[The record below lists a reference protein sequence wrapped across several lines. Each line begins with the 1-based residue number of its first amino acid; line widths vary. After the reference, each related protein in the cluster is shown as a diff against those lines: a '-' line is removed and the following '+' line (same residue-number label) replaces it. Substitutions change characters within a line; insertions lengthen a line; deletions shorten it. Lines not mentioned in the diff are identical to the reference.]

1 MKFDSNSKKVVK
13 VAIILFVILII
24 VGLIHSYFSE
34 GFIFDLLQEDPNL
47 LVNDMG
53 QFGIWAYFIFIFLIM
68 FEAVFAPIPPLVI
81 YIAGGALFGG
91 FLAGLLGILGNFL
104 GAGIAFSISRKFGRK
119 WVEKKVPEKL
129 IKKMDSF
136 SKRKGPISIFLLRI
150 NPFTSSDL
158 LSYAAGLTRMS
169 FKKFLFW
176 TIIAL
181 IPSIFLQTF
190 IGEKII
196 QHTILTQIFS
206 IVGVLYFILFFVLY
220 FWIKSKKK
228 KE

>member
-1 MKFDSNSKKVVK
+1 
-13 VAIILFVILII
+13 
-24 VGLIHSYFSE
+24 
-34 GFIFDLLQEDPNL
+34 
-47 LVNDMG
+47 
-53 QFGIWAYFIFIFLIM
+53 
-68 FEAVFAPIPPLVI
+68 
-81 YIAGGALFGG
+81 
-91 FLAGLLGILGNFL
+91 
-104 GAGIAFSISRKFGRK
+104 
-119 WVEKKVPEKL
+119 
-129 IKKMDSF
+129 MDSF